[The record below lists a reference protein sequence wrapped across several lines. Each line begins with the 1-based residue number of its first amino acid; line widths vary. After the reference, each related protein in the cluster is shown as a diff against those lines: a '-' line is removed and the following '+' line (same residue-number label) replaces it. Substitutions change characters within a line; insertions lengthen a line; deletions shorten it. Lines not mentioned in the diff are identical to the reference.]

1 MVGGKVVFIIVAFIL
16 IISFSKVSAIENDIA
31 DGFENGKSVE
41 GNNIE
46 LSPNELLNLEIQEI
60 INPKK
65 PYVLDFISE
74 DLIPTQKIDNKLEAK
89 KQEFLLNKLNPIVN
103 LSLKNYTY
111 GFIMI
116 NGRITKEKLQNV
128 KEAGIELLNF
138 HSAHTYTAKIPFDR
152 IDALNNI
159 AFVRWIGYSTLKQK
173 LDSHLFEFL
182 EVNNDEI
189 ILNQN
194 RSKDLVDVSVF
205 LFEKDNATQVLK
217 EIGGKSVSV
226 YNNSGHFGEILE
238 QNGAA
243 IIDYDSELKSYRI
256 ITTPEILKEII
267 KLDFIIFIEK
277 NRKGKTMLDESTPAI
292 GADYIRSSYNGNGI
306 SVGTI
311 DSGYESDHDDLPV
324 ATYGIDYVGSDPYTD
339 TTGHGTY
346 VAGILLGRGTANSK
360 YKGVANGVTNISIA
374 KIVQSDS
381 TYEEVNLR
389 SAMDWM
395 ASSPTTEIV
404 SVSLGNHTDV
414 AFNGSDQTSAKL
426 DNKVYNDNEIYIV
439 SAGNVGVTYTIGIPG
454 VAKNAITVGA
464 VTDFGTNTDNIWD
477 GVGEGSSRGPTGEG
491 RYKPDVVAPGCN
503 IDSTN
508 YQNNNSYGPPPN
520 TPTCGTSW
528 AAPHV
533 SGLIATLLQHYSDFK
548 NDQQKAARVKAL
560 LTATALAHGGNPSN
574 NGNTYG
580 MGKVDAYLSHYNRNN
595 TNGWYWGTI
604 ACNVTST
611 GCCGGNITV
620 PSGASRLVVTLV
632 WHEPASAPGSGA
644 VVLNDVDLIVDKD
657 GNEASC
663 GSGEYFSNSAI
674 DNKENVT
681 VENPAAGL
689 YALKFYPFS
698 VQAPLDPQP
707 VRAAYMVIRGDP
719 TPTTTVT
726 ISANDTSVIVGEQ
739 FKVTATASPSSYVA
753 SGVYTKINLPNG
765 LDVVSMNTTRK
776 DGTIANYSS
785 GFVALNLGDIY
796 ESDSRSITWVLN
808 ATTSGGKRINVSI
821 DSDNGGVDDDVITIG
836 VSSPEEA
843 SGDIPL
849 ISIITPTDG
858 GTYATNSVNLDW
870 TSNETLATC
879 YFRLDDGFYNQSICQ
894 FNYSY
899 SGFSFSVGAQD
910 SSPQDVTVKGNYFY
924 VVGITNEAIY
934 EYDSSGTYTG
944 FNFFVGNQEISPQ
957 GITWNGSRF
966 YVVGLATDKV
976 YEYDLTGV
984 YTGFNFSVTN
994 QDTNPTG
1001 VTRRGNKFLITGDST
1016 NRVYEYD
1023 ISGTYTGFNFSVAN
1037 EQTDPEGIIWDGVSF
1052 YIVDSITDRIY
1063 GYSGSGN
1070 YTGFNFSVGGQDTTV
1085 TGIAFNGSSIVIS
1098 GNTNNKIFKYNLQNN
1113 VATNTTLNSLVAG
1126 KHNVTIVGKN
1136 LDGGVGQSG
1145 YSYFNIT
1152 SPDTIK
1158 PRINASL
1165 NNLPSDFLQ
1174 GNRVNMTANV
1184 SDDIGLSFCQFIDN
1198 QSLPNGAKQ
1207 LINKTVTGTNDQCS
1221 QNYTISLAAGGVI
1234 NFTVIVNDTSN
1245 NINQSHQI
1253 ITVLASPS
1261 LKIDS
1266 LTEIYSNETIRI
1278 FEFVITNNGS
1288 GAITNVQWWFDT
1300 NNSYIINSTINI
1312 SSLAAGESAFVYLE
1326 YNFSSTGSFNTKA
1339 NASNG
1344 SLSDMKT
1351 FIVNI
1356 STAPVITAIPDIT
1369 FNEDAYNDSLN
1380 LSNYVSD
1387 AEDPDSALTWT
1398 ASNNVNV
1405 IVTINQTT
1413 KIANFTALAN
1423 WSGSEN
1429 IKFTVND
1436 TSGLTAND
1444 TILATVNPV
1453 NDAPTFNSSKQI
1465 PNMTWPEDISNN
1477 SLNISTYFYDIDGD
1491 ALNYTST
1498 GTTNLI
1504 VHINNNTGIVN
1515 LTPNANWTGID
1526 YVVFIAKD
1534 PSGSTASSNNV
1545 TLNVTPVNDAPTF
1558 TGVIPQWKWPEDVT
1572 NLSLNLTQY
1581 FSDIDGDQLK
1591 YNFTSVTNITISIN
1605 NNTGIVNFTSDLNFN
1620 GVRYVIFT
1628 AIDAL
1633 NITMSSNNVTLN
1645 VTPVN
1650 DPPTIDSYVPLNLKP
1665 SIVAGS
1671 NLTFN
1676 HTSSDVDGDALSY
1689 SWKLDWIG
1697 KSTEQGW
1704 VYSPTTNELGTHNV
1718 TLNVSDGTVNVSMQ
1732 WNVTVINQTN
1742 INVYD
1747 FSVLHQNSTLMVFGF
1762 SVNNTG
1768 TVNLTNINWSL
1779 NTGPEN
1785 IFANELFGLKPNESI
1800 FVFVEYAYP
1809 TTGDYTAIASA
1820 TDGTY
1825 SDSESLAIEIEDI
1838 EVNNLS
1844 VVYANATER
1853 IFEVIIKNFLN
1864 TNLTNVSWIFD
1875 TKNSNVI
1882 NSTITTT
1889 LQPNE
1894 EMFVYIDY
1902 NFTST
1907 GTFNV
1912 NASAKNGTL
1921 IDSRNL
1927 TITI

>member
-1 MVGGKVVFIIVAFIL
+1 MVSEKVSIVALIIIL
-16 IISFSKVSAIENDIA
+16 LSISFSKVSAIENNIS
-31 DGFENGKSVE
+31 DGFENAKSFE
-41 GNNIE
+41 GSNIE

-74 DLIPTQKIDNKLEAK
+74 DLIPTQKIDSRIEAK
-89 KQEFLLNKLNPIVN
+89 RQEFLLNQLNPIVD

-111 GFIMI
+111 GFVMI

-128 KEAGIELLNF
+128 KDAGIDLLNF
-138 HSAHTYTAKIPFDR
+138 HSAHTYTAKIPFDS
-152 IDALNNI
+152 IDALNNM
-159 AFVRWIGYSTLKQK
+159 AFVRWFGYSTLKQK
-173 LDSHLFEFL
+173 LDPHLFEFITI
-182 EVNNDEI
+182 NNEQI

-194 RSKDLVDVSVF
+194 LSKVSVDVSIF
-205 LFEKDNATQVLK
+205 LFEEDNATQVLK
-217 EIGGKSVSV
+217 EIGGKSMSV
-226 YNNSGHFGEILE
+226 YNNSGYFGRILE
-238 QNGAA
+238 QNGAQ
-243 IIDYDSELKSYRI
+243 IIDYDSELKSYRVI
-256 ITTPEILKEII
+256 ATPEVIKEII
-267 KLDFIIFIEK
+267 KLDFVIFIEK
-277 NRKGKTMLDESTPAI
+277 NRKGTVALDESAPSI
-292 GADYIRSSYNGNGI
+292 GADYLRNSFDGTGI
-306 SVGTI
+306 SVGI
-311 DSGYESDHDDLPV
+311 VDSGYENAHEDLPD
-324 ATYGIDYVGSDPYTD
+324 ATYGIDYIGSDPYTD
-339 TTGHGTY
+339 TSGHGTH
-346 VAGILLGRGTANSK
+346 VAGILFGRGTANSK
-360 YKGVANGVTNISIA
+360 YKGVASGVTNISIA
-374 KIVQSDS
+374 KIITSSDG
-381 TYEEVNLR
+381 YEEVNLR

-395 ASSPTTEIV
+395 ASSPVTEIV
-404 SVSLGNHTDV
+404 SLSLGNFSSV
-414 AFNGSDQTSAKL
+414 GFNGSDQTSAKL
-426 DNKVYNDNEIYIV
+426 DNKVYNDGEVYIAV
-439 SAGNVGVTYTIGIPG
+439 AGNTGSLSKTIWIPG
-454 VAKNAITVGA
+454 VAKNAITVGSIR
-464 VTDFGTNTDNIWD
+464 DFGLATDDIED
-477 GVGEGSSRGPTGEG
+477 SSSRGPTGEG

-503 IDSTN
+503 INSAN
-508 YQNNNSYGPPPN
+508 YQNNSGY
-520 TPTCGTSW
+520 TIKCGTSM
-528 AAPHV
+528 AVPHV

-574 NGNTYG
+574 NGNAYG

-595 TNGWYWGTI
+595 TNGWYWGTV

-611 GCCGGNITV
+611 GCCGYNITV

-657 GNEASC
+657 ANEASC

-681 VENPAAGL
+681 IENPTAGL

-698 VQAPLDPQP
+698 VNPPLDPQP

-726 ISANDTSVIVGEQ
+726 ILANDTSVIVGEK
-739 FKVTATASPSSYVA
+739 FTITATVSTSSYVA
-753 SGVYTKINLPNG
+753 SGVYTKINLPSG
-765 LDVVSMNTTRK
+765 LDVISMNTTRE
-776 DGTIANYSS
+776 DGTSMNYDGS
-785 GFVALNLGDIY
+785 FVALNLGDIY

-808 ATTSGGKRINVSI
+808 ATASGGKRINVSI
-821 DSDNGGVDDDVITIG
+821 DSDNGGVDDDVVTIG
-836 VSSPEEA
+836 VASPEEA
-843 SGDIPL
+843 TGDIPL

-858 GTYATNSVNLDW
+858 GTYLTDSVNLDW

-879 YFRLDDGFYNQSICQ
+879 YFRLDEGFYNQSICQ

-899 SGFSFSVGAQD
+899 SGFSFSVGTQD

-966 YVVGLATDKV
+966 YVVGLGSDKV

-984 YTGFNFSVTN
+984 YTGFNFSVAN

-1001 VTRRGNKFLITGDST
+1001 VTRRGNKFLVTGDST
-1016 NRVYEYD
+1016 NTVYEYD
-1023 ISGTYTGFNFSVAN
+1023 VSGTYTGFNFSVN
-1037 EQTDPEGIIWDGVSF
+1037 NQMTDPEGIIWDGVSF
-1052 YIVDSITDRIY
+1052 YIIDSITDRIY

-1070 YTGFNFSVGGQDTTV
+1070 YTGFNFSIGSQDTTA
-1085 TGIAFNGSSIVIS
+1085 TGVAFNGSSIVIS

-1113 VATNTTLNSLVAG
+1113 VATNTTLNSLAGG

-1136 LDGGVGQSG
+1136 VDGGVGQSG
-1145 YSYFNIT
+1145 YVYFNIT
-1152 SPDTIK
+1152 LPDTTK

-1184 SDDIGLSFCQFIDN
+1184 SDETGLSYCQFIDN
-1198 QSLPNGAKQ
+1198 QSLSNGAKQ
-1207 LINKTVTGTNDQCS
+1207 FINKTVSGISDQCS
-1221 QNYTISLAAGGVI
+1221 QNYTIALAAGGVI
-1234 NFTVIVNDTSN
+1234 NFTVVVNDTSN
-1245 NINQSHQI
+1245 NINQSQQI
-1253 ITVLASPS
+1253 ITVLPSPS

-1266 LTEIYSNETIRI
+1266 LSELYSNESLRI
-1278 FEFVITNNGS
+1278 FEFIITNNGS
-1288 GAITNVQWWFDT
+1288 GTINNVQWTFDT

-1326 YNFSSTGSFNTKA
+1326 YNFSGTGSFTTKA
-1339 NASNG
+1339 NVTNG
-1344 SLSDMKT
+1344 SLSDVKT

-1356 STAPVITAIPDIT
+1356 STAPVITTIPDII
-1369 FNEDAYNDSLN
+1369 FNEDTYNDSLN
-1380 LSNYVSD
+1380 LSDYVSD

-1413 KIANFTALAN
+1413 KITNFTAIAN

-1429 IKFTVND
+1429 VKFTVND

-1444 TILATVNPV
+1444 TILVTVNPV
-1453 NDAPTFNSSKQI
+1453 NDPPTFNSSKQV
-1465 PNMTWPEDISNN
+1465 PNMTWPEDISNS
-1477 SLNISTYFYDIDGD
+1477 SLNISQYFYDIDGD

-1498 GTTNLI
+1498 GTSNII

-1515 LTPNANWTGID
+1515 FTPNANWTGID
-1526 YVVFIAKD
+1526 YVIFTARD
-1534 PSGSTASSNNV
+1534 PYGLTASSNNI

-1558 TGVIPQWKWPEDVT
+1558 TGTIPQWRWPEDVI

-1581 FSDIDGDQLK
+1581 FSDIDGDSLK
-1591 YNFTSVTNITISIN
+1591 YNFTSVSNITISIN
-1605 NNTGIVNFTSDLNFN
+1605 NNTGIVNFTPDLNFN
-1620 GVRYVIFT
+1620 GIRYVIFT
-1628 AIDAL
+1628 AIDIL
-1633 NITMSSNNVTLN
+1633 NVTVSSNNVTLN

-1665 SIVAGS
+1665 SVVAGS

-1676 HTSSDVDGDALSY
+1676 HTSSDVDGDILSY
-1689 SWKLDWIG
+1689 SWKLDWIQ

-1704 VYSPTTNELGTHNV
+1704 VYSPTANELGTHNV
-1718 TLNVSDGTVNVSMQ
+1718 TLNVSDGTVNVSLQ
-1732 WNVTVINQTN
+1732 WNVTVLNQTN
-1742 INVYD
+1742 IDVYD
-1747 FSVLHQNSTLMVFGF
+1747 FSILHQNQTLMIFGF

-1800 FVFVEYAYP
+1800 FVFVEYQYP

-1825 SDSESLAIEIEDI
+1825 SDSESIAIEIEDI
-1838 EVNNLS
+1838 EVSNLS
-1844 VVYANATER
+1844 VVYSNATER

-1864 TNLTNVSWIFD
+1864 TNLTNVSWVFD

-1902 NFTST
+1902 NFTAT

-1927 TITI
+1927 TLIIT